1 MLDQIFFQV
10 GLALVVAAAASMAV
24 FKLRQPLIIG
34 YIIAGVIIGPSVFGF
49 ASSSEIFE
57 VMSEIGVAFL
67 LFTVGLSLNIRKVKE
82 VGGIAL
88 ASGIGQVVF
97 TTVIGYAIGILV
109 GLDQLSAFYLA
120 LAFSFSSTIIIVKLL
135 TDQDDLDRLYGK
147 IAVGFLI
154 VQDIIAMV
162 VLLVLGALEG
172 GAEIQNII
180 TLTLGKGVLALVLLW
195 LLATRVVPKLVAY
208 AAKSLELLF
217 LFSIGW
223 CFAIAGLLHLLGFG
237 IEIGALLAGVSLSGT
252 VFHNEINARI
262 RPLRDFFLIIFFI
275 ILGARLDIA
284 DIDILIIPIIAFSI
298 FILIGNPLIVMG
310 IMRLLKFHPRT
321 SFLTGNTVGQISE
334 FGFIVLAAG
343 VALGHISP
351 RLNTLAVFV
360 AIITIG
366 GSAYMMKYSEIIY
379 DKIHWAFRWLEPK
392 DEDVRGVEGR
402 PKRMA
407 HTTLIGFNR
416 IGSTIIEDIQKM
428 KHTYRVVDV
437 NPAVIEELTE
447 KGIDAYYGDAGDDQ
461 FLSKIKIEK
470 SKMIISTVP
479 DIVITTDLLSYL
491 RRRKYKGIVVVT
503 VRNSADAD
511 KAYDRGANFV
521 IVPNVLGAERFGEI
535 LGKKKISKR
544 AWSAAMPK
552 MQQKKKRKK

>member
-10 GLALVVAAAASMAV
+10 GLVLVVAAAASLAA
-24 FKLRQPLIIG
+24 FKLRQPLMIG
-34 YIIAGVIIGPSVFGF
+34 YIIAGVIIGPSVFAF
-49 ASSSEIFE
+49 AGSSDVFA

-67 LFTVGLSLNIRKVKE
+67 LFTVGLSLNFRKVKQ

-97 TTVIGYAIGILV
+97 TTVLGYLIGLLV

-135 TDQDDLDRLYGK
+135 ADQDDLDRLYGR

-154 VQDIIAMV
+154 VQDIIAMI
-162 VLLVLGALEG
+162 VLLVLGALG
-172 GAEIQNII
+172 SGVEIQNIV
-180 TLTLGKGVLALVLLW
+180 TLTLGKGVFVLVVIW

-223 CFAIAGLLHLLGFG
+223 CFAIAGLLHLFGFG

-252 VFHNEINARI
+252 VYHNEIIARI

-275 ILGARLDIA
+275 ILGARLDVA
-284 DIDILIIPIIAFSI
+284 DIDLLIVPIIAFSI

-310 IMRLLKFHPRT
+310 IMRLLKYHPRT

-343 VALGHISP
+343 VVLGHISP
-351 RLNTLAVFV
+351 KMNTLAVFV
-360 AIITIG
+360 GLITIA
-366 GSAYMMKYSEIIY
+366 GSAYMMKYSEYIY
-379 DKIHWAFRWLEPK
+379 DHLHWALKWLEPK
-392 DEDVRGVEGR
+392 DKEVRGVEGR
-402 PKRMA
+402 PKGTA

-416 IGSTIIEDIQKM
+416 IGRTIFQDIQKM
-428 KHTYRVVDV
+428 GHAYRVIDV
-437 NPAVIEELTE
+437 NPQAIEELTE
-447 KGIDAYYGDAGDDQ
+447 KGVDAYYGDAGDDQ

-479 DIVITTDLLSYL
+479 DIVINTDLLSYL
-491 RRRKYKGIVVVT
+491 RRRKYQGIVIVT
-503 VRNSADAD
+503 ARNSGDAEKCYAKGAD
-511 KAYDRGANFV
+511 FV
-521 IVPNVLGAERFGEI
+521 IVPNVLGAERFGQF
-535 LGKKKISKR
+535 LGKKKVSKR
-544 AWSAAMPK
+544 AWASAAP
-552 MQQKKKRKK
+552 KKRGKKLKK